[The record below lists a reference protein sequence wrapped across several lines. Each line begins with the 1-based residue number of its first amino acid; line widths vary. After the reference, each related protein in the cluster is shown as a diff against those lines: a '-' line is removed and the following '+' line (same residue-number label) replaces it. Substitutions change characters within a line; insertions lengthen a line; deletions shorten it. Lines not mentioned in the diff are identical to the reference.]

1 MAEQEHAPSLVTWVL
16 EAEAEDKP
24 SEQPATNE
32 PPPTTESKAVDE
44 APSTSA
50 EEQHT
55 RAIDEVVAL
64 LEGHDGLQVL
74 AKHGFD
80 VNELRED
87 EDYEMTLLELAGD
100 DAYSFADVNG

>member
-16 EAEAEDKP
+16 EEDKP
-24 SEQPATNE
+24 PKQPPTNE
-32 PPPTTESKAVDE
+32 PPPITESKAVDD
-44 APSTSA
+44 APSTSV
-50 EEQHT
+50 EQQQT

-74 AKHGFD
+74 AKHGYD

-87 EDYEMTLLELAGD
+87 EDYEMTILELAGD
-100 DAYSFADVNG
+100 DAYSFADMNG